1 VLLLTADYLGREL
14 DQGEVYIDYKSELQ
28 EFYLEKI

>member
-1 VLLLTADYLGREL
+1 MLLLTADYLGREL
-14 DQGEVYIDYKSELQ
+14 DQGEDYKSELH